1 MWLAVVSQPC
11 NRSATVPLPG
21 KLDDSLHEFW
31 VDNPWQIV
39 AHGHN
44 LSCYERNRVFL
55 NVKGQDFLDIS
66 HLTAADSDGDGRAV
80 VAADFRNA
88 GQLDLVV
95 RQAGGGAL
103 LLFENRLPRKNYLQV
118 SLRGRASNRQGI
130 GARLTATVNGQQL
143 VRELYPANGYLAQ
156 APNVVHFGLGDNAS
170 IDRLT
175 IRWPSGKT
183 QTLAQVTGNRHI
195 IVDEDKEGADAV
207 FTVVPGQPIAP

>member
-1 MWLAVVSQPC
+1 
-11 NRSATVPLPG
+11 VPLPG

-195 IVDEDKEGADAV
+195 IVDEDKDGTDAV

>member
-1 MWLAVVSQPC
+1 M
-11 NRSATVPLPG
+11 PLPG

-195 IVDEDKEGADAV
+195 IVDEDKDGTDAV

>member
-1 MWLAVVSQPC
+1 VWLAVVSQPC

-195 IVDEDKEGADAV
+195 IVDEDKDGADAV